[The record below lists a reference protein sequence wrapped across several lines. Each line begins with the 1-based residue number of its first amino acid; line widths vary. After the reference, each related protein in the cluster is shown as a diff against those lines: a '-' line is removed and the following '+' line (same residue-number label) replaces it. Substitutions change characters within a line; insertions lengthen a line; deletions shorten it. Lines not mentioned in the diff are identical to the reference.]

1 MCKGLYRLATSREIN
16 VNSLCSPICNS
27 SPIVPP
33 RTHLANEQTERSHV
47 VCSDTFRFTCSSL
60 TFFLCENKPN
70 HGKKLKFINWYGPN
84 YGCENALDFMTTR
97 PFSGSFSYLLCR
109 SSQAVLGWMGSVS
122 AQPFSDLFRDVQVQA
137 LAGLLKDFQRAVLKP
152 LLCYLGYVLVVLH
165 PVQSLGEGKHQRSI
179 RNWNKAHR

>member
-1 MCKGLYRLATSREIN
+1 MSKLNALMWFVVTHLGSLVVHLHFFCVKTNQTMGK
-16 VNSLCSPICNS
+16 NSNS
-27 SPIVPP
+27 S
-33 RTHLANEQTERSHV
+33 TDMDQNKQTMGVKMPLILWQHVHFQAVSH
-47 VCSDTFRFTCSSL
+47 
-60 TFFLCENKPN
+60 
-70 HGKKLKFINWYGPN
+70 I
-84 YGCENALDFMTTR
+84 
-97 PFSGSFSYLLCR
+97 LLCR